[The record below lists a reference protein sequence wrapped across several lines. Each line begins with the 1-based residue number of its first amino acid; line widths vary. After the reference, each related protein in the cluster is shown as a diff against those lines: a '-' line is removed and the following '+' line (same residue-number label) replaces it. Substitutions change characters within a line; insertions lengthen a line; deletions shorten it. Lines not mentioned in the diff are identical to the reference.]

1 MRRTVR
7 NSRHDGARFASSF
20 FEQVAFMTTDW
31 IQIISDIGLLADL
44 VPGCFAN
51 RSKHTKP
58 ANGSEGWRL
67 PALTRLLPMVEPS

>member
-1 MRRTVR
+1 
-7 NSRHDGARFASSF
+7 
-20 FEQVAFMTTDW
+20 MTTDW